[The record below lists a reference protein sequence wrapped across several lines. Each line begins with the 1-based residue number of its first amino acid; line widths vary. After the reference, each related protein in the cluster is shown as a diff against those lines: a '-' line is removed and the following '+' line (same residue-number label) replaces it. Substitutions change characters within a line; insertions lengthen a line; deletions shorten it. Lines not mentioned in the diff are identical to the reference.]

1 MNKPFHAFCIASTQS
16 GGGKTT
22 VSLALMAALSARG
35 LRVQAFKCG
44 PDYIDPSF
52 HRQATGLPSFNL
64 DTWMMG
70 KNGVRSQWA
79 RHASCA
85 DIAICEG
92 AMGLFDARTPESLEG
107 STADCALTLGLPVLL
122 VVQARG
128 MAGSIAAVVRGFS
141 QHHPGLNI
149 AGVIANGVGSAAH
162 ADLLRRAL
170 DHHRMPPLVAAFP
183 KNAEW
188 TLPERQLGLV
198 PAEEEAR
205 QQSWFLRLAAEA
217 EKRVNWELLMNITE
231 RRRPEP
237 LKVPL
242 PPAPPLGILAVARDN
257 AFCFYYGDN
266 LERLRQT
273 GWDITCF
280 SPLEDTALPKG
291 TRALYLGGGYPETFA
306 GRLESNE
313 AMRSAILE
321 FAKNGGEIFAECG
334 GYMYLCKELAL
345 PDGTSR
351 NMCGVIDGTARMG
364 EKLRSLGYREA
375 VMETGA
381 PFGLPFTRI
390 RGHEFH
396 WSRIELNRP
405 YPPLYT
411 VTDKNGNKSREG
423 VADGNVKA
431 GYIHLYW
438 GTETPDHSQEP
449 QPGLGRVILLNG
461 ASSAAGPDPA
471 PPHGGGL
478 HDFFHGRLPVHEP
491 GKA

>member
-92 AMGLFDARTPESLEG
+92 VMGLFDARTPESLEG

-205 QQSWFLRLAAEA
+205 QQSWFLRLAAEKFLDTDHILKA
-217 EKRVNWELLMNITE
+217 GKYRVFHRGLPDL
-231 RRRPEP
+231 PE
-237 LKVPL
+237 
-242 PPAPPLGILAVARDN
+242 G
-257 AFCFYYGDN
+257 FF
-266 LERLRQT
+266 
-273 GWDITCF
+273 
-280 SPLEDTALPKG
+280 
-291 TRALYLGGGYPETFA
+291 
-306 GRLESNE
+306 
-313 AMRSAILE
+313 LE
-321 FAKNGGEIFAECG
+321 FPDLLRDKFA
-334 GYMYLCKELAL
+334 
-345 PDGTSR
+345 
-351 NMCGVIDGTARMG
+351 
-364 EKLRSLGYREA
+364 
-375 VMETGA
+375 
-381 PFGLPFTRI
+381 
-390 RGHEFH
+390 
-396 WSRIELNRP
+396 NR
-405 YPPLYT
+405 
-411 VTDKNGNKSREG
+411 
-423 VADGNVKA
+423 
-431 GYIHLYW
+431 
-438 GTETPDHSQEP
+438 
-449 QPGLGRVILLNG
+449 
-461 ASSAAGPDPA
+461 
-471 PPHGGGL
+471 
-478 HDFFHGRLPVHEP
+478 
-491 GKA
+491 

>member
-92 AMGLFDARTPESLEG
+92 VMGLFDARTPESLEG

-149 AGVIANGVGSAAH
+149 AGVIANGVGNAAH

-231 RRRPEP
+231 RGRPEP

-242 PPAPPLGILAVARDN
+242 PPAPPRGILAVARDN

-266 LERLRQT
+266 LERLKQT

-280 SPLEDTALPKG
+280 SPLEDTALPEG
-291 TRALYLGGGYPETFA
+291 TQALYLGAAIRKPSRAVWKAMKPCGRPSWTLPGTEGKSLRNAGDTCTFA
-306 GRLESNE
+306 MNWRFWTEH
-313 AMRSAILE
+313 A
-321 FAKNGGEIFAECG
+321 
-334 GYMYLCKELAL
+334 
-345 PDGTSR
+345 GTCAASLTER
-351 NMCGVIDGTARMG
+351 PGWGKSSVPWDTG
-364 EKLRSLGYREA
+364 KL
-375 VMETGA
+375 
-381 PFGLPFTRI
+381 
-390 RGHEFH
+390 
-396 WSRIELNRP
+396 
-405 YPPLYT
+405 
-411 VTDKNGNKSREG
+411 
-423 VADGNVKA
+423 
-431 GYIHLYW
+431 
-438 GTETPDHSQEP
+438 
-449 QPGLGRVILLNG
+449 
-461 ASSAAGPDPA
+461 
-471 PPHGGGL
+471 
-478 HDFFHGRLPVHEP
+478 
-491 GKA
+491 